1 MPQTYAFDAAD
12 LLLQCQQELQDV
24 IEADERRGYS
34 SHYAL
39 YDMKEALLATDVSLY
54 RYFQQYLEQHQ
65 TRSSSSTTVQALYAL
80 GPPDCLSSSVSLL
93 RSVLKAEQQDR
104 DLKHNRKKVHVTDQ
118 CHAYY
123 PIRSAT
129 DSLLFRLVVALQ
141 LCLVR
146 IDDARF
152 VVTGNRQKDASSV
165 VVATHAL
172 HISLGCISAMGF
184 ASLLIRRHHESMYA
198 GDYRPLVLASAKLG
212 LAAVATTWLRKSWRN
227 MWMTSKIVQSTRE
240 IECWKEQWDLVQSAP
255 TSKNDAQLAKQAQS
269 SADESLEAA
278 LDAAMS
284 RRLVKYALHHTPE
297 VRRNTPFVFR
307 QVLYKTFYLSNTC
320 APILIVVRLAFP
332 RRTPFSDV
340 KASDGYLLCIGRR
353 RH

>member
-1 MPQTYAFDAAD
+1 MPQTYAFDAAV
-12 LLLQCQQELQDV
+12 LLLQCQKELQDV

-39 YDMKEALLATDVSLY
+39 YDMKEALLATDLFLY
-54 RYFQQYLEQHQ
+54 SYFRQSLEQHR
-65 TRSSSSTTVQALYAL
+65 TRSSSTTVQAIYAL
-80 GPPDCLSSSVSLL
+80 GPPDSLSSSVSLL
-93 RSVLKAEQQDR
+93 RSIMKEQKRTKDPKRDR
-104 DLKHNRKKVHVTDQ
+104 NNAHLSEQ
-118 CHAYY
+118 SHAYY

-152 VVTGNRQKDASSV
+152 VVTGRRQKDASAV

-172 HISLGCISAMGF
+172 RISLGCIGAVGF
-184 ASLLIRRHHESMYA
+184 ASLLMRRHHGSMHA

-212 LAAVATTWLRKSWRN
+212 LAAVAATWLRKSWRN

-240 IECWKEQWDLVQSAP
+240 IECWKEQWHLVQSA
-255 TSKNDAQLAKQAQS
+255 TSQDDAQVAKQAQS
-269 SADESLEAA
+269 NADESLEAA

-284 RRLVKYALHHTPE
+284 RRLVEYALHHTPE
-297 VRRNTPFVFR
+297 VRWNTPLFTCVFLCKR
-307 QVLYKTFYLSNTC
+307 FISLIS
-320 APILIVVRLAFP
+320 AP
-332 RRTPFSDV
+332 PFSRPFGIPKENSV
-340 KASDGYLLCIGRR
+340 FSC
-353 RH
+353 

>member
-12 LLLQCQQELQDV
+12 LLLQCQKELQDV

-39 YDMKEALLATDVSLY
+39 YDMKEALLATDLFLYSYFRQSL
-54 RYFQQYLEQHQ
+54 EKHQ
-65 TRSSSSTTVQALYAL
+65 TRSSSTTVQALYAL
-80 GPPDCLSSSVSLL
+80 GPPDSLSSSVSLL
-93 RSVLKAEQQDR
+93 RSVLKEQQNT
-104 DLKHNRKKVHVTDQ
+104 DLKHDRQNVHSTEQ
-118 CHAYY
+118 SHAYY

-152 VVTGNRQKDASSV
+152 VVTGRRQKDASAV
-165 VVATHAL
+165 VVAAHTL
-172 HISLGCISAMGF
+172 RIPLGCIGAVGF
-184 ASLLIRRHHESMYA
+184 ASLLMSRHHGSMHA

-240 IECWKEQWDLVQSAP
+240 IECWKEQWHLVQSAANQDD
-255 TSKNDAQLAKQAQS
+255 TEVTKRAQS
-269 SADESLEAA
+269 NADESLEAA

-284 RRLVKYALHHTPE
+284 RRLVEYALHQTPE
-297 VRRNTPFVFR
+297 VRWNTPLFIYFCANFVS
-307 QVLYKTFYLSNTC
+307 V
-320 APILIVVRLAFP
+320 
-332 RRTPFSDV
+332 
-340 KASDGYLLCIGRR
+340 
-353 RH
+353 

>member
-1 MPQTYAFDAAD
+1 MPLTYAFDAAD
-12 LLLQCQQELQDV
+12 LLLQCQKELQDV

-34 SHYAL
+34 SHFAL
-39 YDMKEALLATDVSLY
+39 YDMKEALLATDLFLY
-54 RYFQQYLEQHQ
+54 SYFRQSLEQQHN
-65 TRSSSSTTVQALYAL
+65 RSSSTTVQALYAL
-80 GPPDCLSSSVSLL
+80 GPPDSLSASVSLL
-93 RSVLKAEQQDR
+93 RSVLKEQRTTDPKHDR
-104 DLKHNRKKVHVTDQ
+104 KMHLTEQ
-118 CHAYY
+118 GHAYY

-152 VVTGNRQKDASSV
+152 VVTGHRQKDASAV

-172 HISLGCISAMGF
+172 RISLGCIGAVGF
-184 ASLLIRRHHESMYA
+184 ASLLMRRHHGSMHA

-240 IECWKEQWDLVQSAP
+240 IECWKEQWHLVQSAA
-255 TSKNDAQLAKQAQS
+255 SHNDAQVTKQAQS
-269 SADESLEAA
+269 NADESLEAA

-284 RRLVKYALHHTPE
+284 RRLVEYALHHTPE
-297 VRRNTPFVFR
+297 VRWNIPLFICVF
-307 QVLYKTFYLSNTC
+307 LCKLFSS
-320 APILIVVRLAFP
+320 LISALP
-332 RRTPFSDV
+332 
-340 KASDGYLLCIGRR
+340 L
-353 RH
+353 

>member
-12 LLLQCQQELQDV
+12 LLLQCQKQLQDV

-39 YDMKEALLATDVSLY
+39 YDLKEALLATDLFLY
-54 RYFQQYLEQHQ
+54 TFFRQSLEQHQ
-65 TRSSSSTTVQALYAL
+65 TRSSSTTVQALYAL
-80 GPPDCLSSSVSLL
+80 GPPDSLSSSVSLL
-93 RSVLKAEQQDR
+93 RSVLKEQRSTEPKYD
-104 DLKHNRKKVHVTDQ
+104 RKKVQSTDQ
-118 CHAYY
+118 SHAYY
-123 PIRSAT
+123 PVRSAT

-152 VVTGNRQKDASSV
+152 VVTGRRQKDASAV

-172 HISLGCISAMGF
+172 HISLGCIGAAGF
-184 ASLLIRRHHESMYA
+184 ASLLMRRHHGSMHA
-198 GDYRPLVLASAKLG
+198 GDYRPLVLASVKLG

-240 IECWKEQWDLVQSAP
+240 IEGWKEQWHLVQSAA
-255 TSKNDAQLAKQAQS
+255 SQDDAQVTKQAQS
-269 SADESLEAA
+269 NADESLEAA

-284 RRLVKYALHHTPE
+284 RRLVEYALHHTPE
-297 VRRNTPFVFR
+297 VRWNKQFSIFLCKLCLCLILALPFDSRPFGIP
-307 QVLYKTFYLSNTC
+307 KENS
-320 APILIVVRLAFP
+320 AF
-332 RRTPFSDV
+332 S
-340 KASDGYLLCIGRR
+340 C
-353 RH
+353 